1 MVDSAGKLLERLIL
15 TRLDEHLDTTGQ
27 RSANQ
32 YGFRRGRSTE
42 DAIARLL
49 ETAQG
54 AALGAVQHRD
64 LCVAVSLDV
73 SNAFNSAA
81 WRKIDAALRK
91 KNVPAYLVRL
101 IRSYL
106 QDRSILVG
114 EALIRRNTTCGVPQG
129 SVLGPA
135 LWNVFY
141 DDLLEME
148 TPHGVQLVAFADDV
162 CVLGISR
169 NGEFATTLMNPI
181 LGAVADW
188 MSSNGLQ
195 LAPAKTEVIVL
206 TRKHLFN
213 DPELIVEGHAVPVK
227 RSMRY
232 LGVELD
238 TRLLFTKHVH
248 QASAKACESALA
260 IGRLMPNVG
269 GPSQRKRALLGT
281 VANSKMLYAAAIWA
295 TQEEDD
301 YIRYVQK
308 CADLPLANE
317 KAIFVAC
324 SGGVMLFC

>member
-1 MVDSAGKLLERLIL
+1 MLDSAGKLLERLIL

-32 YGFRRGRSTE
+32 YGFRRGRSME

-54 AALGAVQHRD
+54 AALVAVQHRD
-64 LCVAVSLDV
+64 MCVVVSLDV
-73 SNAFNSAA
+73 SNAFNSSP
-81 WRKIDAALRK
+81 WRKIDAALWK

-114 EALIRRNTTCGVPQG
+114 EAFLRRNTTCGVPQG
-129 SVLGPA
+129 SVTGPA

-141 DDLLEME
+141 DELLEMD
-148 TPHGVQLVAFADDV
+148 THHGVQLVASADDV

-169 NGEFATTLMNPI
+169 NGKSATTLINPV
-181 LGAVADW
+181 LGAVAEW
-188 MSSNGLQ
+188 MNSNSLQ
-195 LAPAKTEVIVL
+195 LAPAKTEAIVL
-206 TRKHLFN
+206 TRKHIFN

-248 QASAKACESALA
+248 QASAKECESALA
-260 IGRLMPNVG
+260 IERLMPNVG

-281 VANSKMLYAAAIWA
+281 VVNSKMLYAAAISA
-295 TQEEDD
+295 RHQNGKKSKIDGKGTTH
-301 YIRYVQK
+301 RRHPHH
-308 CADLPLANE
+308 AGLPYRL
-317 KAIFVAC
+317 
-324 SGGVMLFC
+324 G